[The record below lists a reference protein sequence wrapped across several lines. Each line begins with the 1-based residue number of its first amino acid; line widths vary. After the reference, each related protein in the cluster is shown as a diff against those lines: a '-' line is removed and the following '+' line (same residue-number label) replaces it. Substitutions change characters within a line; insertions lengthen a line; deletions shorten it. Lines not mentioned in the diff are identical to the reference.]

1 MYNANKEYYKYNLL
15 GLSLVFESHV
25 PENIV
30 DWMNNAL
37 VQKEHHF

>member
-1 MYNANKEYYKYNLL
+1 MYNANNDYNKYDLL

-30 DWMNNAL
+30 D
-37 VQKEHHF
+37 